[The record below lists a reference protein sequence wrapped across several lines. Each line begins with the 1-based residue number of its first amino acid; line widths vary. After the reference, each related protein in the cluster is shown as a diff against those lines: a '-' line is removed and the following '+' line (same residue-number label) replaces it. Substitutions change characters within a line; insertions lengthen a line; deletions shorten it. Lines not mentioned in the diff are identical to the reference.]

1 MMRTFYLFKIND
13 EYSNLTKNIPFNLYN
28 TYLSIKLSNK
38 NNLDYL
44 FNQYNSITN
53 QILMPELNKLLYLKM
68 KDMDGYSV
76 YRNVHMY
83 NNYYNNEVSKLIINN
98 SYLILKS
105 NKQNNI
111 FFTMLYDIPNIFVID
126 FENKDYFW
134 LEKIDNLRL
143 APQSTFSV

>member
-13 EYSNLTKNIPFNLYN
+13 DYSNLTKNIPFNLYN
-28 TYLSIKLSNK
+28 TYLSIRLSNK
-38 NNLDYL
+38 NNLNYL

-53 QILMPELNKLLYLKM
+53 QILIPELNKLLYLKM
-68 KDMDGYSV
+68 KDMDGYSR
-76 YRNVHMY
+76 YRNAHMY
-83 NNYYNNEVSKLIINN
+83 N

-105 NKQNNI
+105 NKSNST
-111 FFTMLYDIPNIFVID
+111 FFTILYDIPNLFVID

-143 APQSTFSV
+143 APQSTYSV

>member
-83 NNYYNNEVSKLIINN
+83 NNYYSDEVSKLIIKN

-105 NKQNNI
+105 NKSNST
-111 FFTMLYDIPNIFVID
+111 FFTILLI
-126 FENKDYFW
+126 E
-134 LEKIDNLRL
+134 
-143 APQSTFSV
+143 